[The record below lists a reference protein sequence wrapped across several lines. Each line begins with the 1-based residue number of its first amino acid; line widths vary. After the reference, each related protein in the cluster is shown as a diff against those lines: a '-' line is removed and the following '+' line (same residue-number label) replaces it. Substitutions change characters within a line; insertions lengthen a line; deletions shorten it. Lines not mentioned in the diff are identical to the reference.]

1 MQIAIDGPAGAG
13 KSTIAKELARI
24 LGFMY
29 VDTGAMY
36 RTAALSCLKNNIDFE
51 KEDDVSKNCD
61 DADIKIIYEDGVQ
74 KMFLGGVNVS
84 EKIRREEVGNAASK
98 VAKYPGVRKKL
109 VKLQQELAKK
119 YDVIMDGRDIG
130 TMVLPDA
137 QLKIYLTASVEK
149 RAERRFKELLEKGL
163 ECRLEEIEKD
173 IEQRDY
179 NDMHRKESPLKK
191 AEDAIEVDTSDMTIV
206 EVTEAIKRLYEGL

>member
-51 KEDDVSKNCD
+51 NEDDVSKNCD

-74 KMFLGGVNVS
+74 KMFLDGVNVS

-119 YDVIMDGRDIG
+119 YDVIMDGRDIS

-191 AEDAIEVDTSDMTIV
+191 AEDAIEVDTSDMTIA
-206 EVTEAIKRLYEGL
+206 EVTEAIKSLYEGL

>member
-51 KEDDVSKNCD
+51 NEDDVSKNCD

-74 KMFLGGVNVS
+74 KMFLDGENVS

-98 VAKYPGVRKKL
+98 VAKYSGVRKKL

-191 AEDAIEVDTSDMTIV
+191 AEDAIEVDTSDMTIA
-206 EVTEAIKRLYEGL
+206 EVTEAIKSLYEGL

>member
-51 KEDDVSKNCD
+51 NEDDVSKNCD

-74 KMFLGGVNVS
+74 KMFLDGENVS

-98 VAKYPGVRKKL
+98 VAKYSGVRKKL

>member
-137 QLKIYLTASVEK
+137 QLKIYLTASVE
-149 RAERRFKELLEKGL
+149 
-163 ECRLEEIEKD
+163 
-173 IEQRDY
+173 
-179 NDMHRKESPLKK
+179 
-191 AEDAIEVDTSDMTIV
+191 
-206 EVTEAIKRLYEGL
+206 

>member
-13 KSTIAKELARI
+13 KSTIAKVLARI

-51 KEDDVSKNCD
+51 NEDDVSKNCD

-191 AEDAIEVDTSDMTIV
+191 AEDAIEVDTSDMTIA

>member
-51 KEDDVSKNCD
+51 NEDDVSKNCD

-74 KMFLGGVNVS
+74 KMFLDGENVS

-98 VAKYPGVRKKL
+98 AAKYSGVRKKL

-191 AEDAIEVDTSDMTIV
+191 AEDAIEVDTSDMTIA
-206 EVTEAIKRLYEGL
+206 EVTDAIKSLYEGL

>member
-51 KEDDVSKNCD
+51 NEDDVSKNCD

-74 KMFLGGVNVS
+74 KMFLDGENVS

-98 VAKYPGVRKKL
+98 VAKYSGVRKKL

-119 YDVIMDGRDIG
+119 YDVIMDGRDIS

>member
-51 KEDDVSKNCD
+51 NEDDVSKNCD

-74 KMFLGGVNVS
+74 KMFLDGVNVS

-119 YDVIMDGRDIG
+119 YDVIMDGRDIS

>member
-51 KEDDVSKNCD
+51 NEDDVSKNCD

-191 AEDAIEVDTSDMTIV
+191 AEDAIEVDTSDMTIA
-206 EVTEAIKRLYEGL
+206 EVTEAIKSLYEGL

>member
-51 KEDDVSKNCD
+51 NEDDVSKNCD

-74 KMFLGGVNVS
+74 KMFLDGVNVS

-191 AEDAIEVDTSDMTIV
+191 AEDAIEVDTSDMTIA
-206 EVTEAIKRLYEGL
+206 EVTEAIKSLYEGL

>member
-51 KEDDVSKNCD
+51 NEDDVSKNCD

-74 KMFLGGVNVS
+74 KMFLDGENVS

-98 VAKYPGVRKKL
+98 AAKYPGVGKKL

>member
-51 KEDDVSKNCD
+51 NEDDVSKNCD

-74 KMFLGGVNVS
+74 KMFLDGVNVS

-191 AEDAIEVDTSDMTIV
+191 AEDAIEVDTSDMTIA

>member
-51 KEDDVSKNCD
+51 NEDDVSKNCD

-191 AEDAIEVDTSDMTIV
+191 AEDAIEVDTSDMTIA